1 MSNAPSDVELWW
13 DLVPE
18 FEQNSSEVADILD
31 IVSPEGPK
39 SLGWV
44 DEKSIR
50 KQACNACIKYWA
62 RAPDEEGNWQ
72 NCRKYMRTPSDLP
85 IECQLLYYIC
95 QDKVRLECAEIAKV
109 SQTEDEESLM
119 KYLTTNHRGNYNQRV
134 HTKDGHGYGEGWYTE
149 RGRKLLSII
158 RKYLEDMERE
168 SGHKRTKSTPED
180 LERIKS
186 RVIEIEG
193 FENWYSPDKYSFV
206 FQHTKPVYGN
216 LLNSKVMDDLHSMV
230 DRDADPDW
238 KIKGDWSKA
247 MHKDVMGSIAKLVNE
262 KDKLFAEVEVY
273 RDEVETLK
281 KTNDELRKR
290 IRELE
295 NRRPGAKRGIKQR
308 RTQAMGNEYAKE
320 YKIKRRPL
328 EEVRPHD
335 N

>member
-1 MSNAPSDVELWW
+1 
-13 DLVPE
+13 
-18 FEQNSSEVADILD
+18 
-31 IVSPEGPK
+31 
-39 SLGWV
+39 
-44 DEKSIR
+44 
-50 KQACNACIKYWA
+50 
-62 RAPDEEGNWQ
+62 
-72 NCRKYMRTPSDLP
+72 
-85 IECQLLYYIC
+85 
-95 QDKVRLECAEIAKV
+95 
-109 SQTEDEESLM
+109 
-119 KYLTTNHRGNYNQRV
+119 
-134 HTKDGHGYGEGWYTE
+134 
-149 RGRKLLSII
+149 
-158 RKYLEDMERE
+158 MERE

-186 RVIEIEG
+186 RVIEVEG

-238 KIKGDWSKA
+238 KIKGDWSKT

-295 NRRPGAKRGIKQR
+295 NRRPE
-308 RTQAMGNEYAKE
+308 TPCM
-320 YKIKRRPL
+320 
-328 EEVRPHD
+328 D
-335 N
+335 SD